1 LSLLSLSLP
10 SVKKSIQMVA
20 ISERKFSVLM
30 SKGAGVFGSLGQSED
45 LLDSKDFKIVATGK
59 NLNPLRKSLIH
70 GIHTYN
76 QYKRYCW
83 KFIELLEVYQFIL

>member
-1 LSLLSLSLP
+1 MSLSLSLP
-10 SVKKSIQMVA
+10 LVKKSIQMVA

-59 NLNPLRKSLIH
+59 NLNPLRKSLILH

-83 KFIELLEVYQFIL
+83 KFIKPLEVYQFIL